1 MLSNRDHTRLSE
13 LDMVTMSMFAL
24 SLLYQVRLFEAH
36 PSRTREVHLL
46 RRSSYIP
53 TKCAFVPSFR
63 NSSFVISRTA
73 RSTIITIAMSLFD
86 TGGSLLC
93 LFRSSTSVGW
103 RYSPSVAGQC
113 WHKCV
118 SSLVHLYQHIFISSL
133 IERLR
138 ISNTHQLL
146 SRSSCRTCRQII
158 VALQLV
164 MKHRLVHGVQ
174 ATTSLR

>member
-13 LDMVTMSMFAL
+13 LDMVTTSMFAL
-24 SLLYQVRLFEAH
+24 SLLYQVRLFEAR

-103 RYSPSVAGQC
+103 RYCSICRRTVLAQVRFISC
-113 WHKCV
+113 
-118 SSLVHLYQHIFISSL
+118 SSLPTYIYIKLD
-133 IERLR
+133 
-138 ISNTHQLL
+138 
-146 SRSSCRTCRQII
+146 RT
-158 VALQLV
+158 
-164 MKHRLVHGVQ
+164 
-174 ATTSLR
+174 ATYLEYPSIAQP